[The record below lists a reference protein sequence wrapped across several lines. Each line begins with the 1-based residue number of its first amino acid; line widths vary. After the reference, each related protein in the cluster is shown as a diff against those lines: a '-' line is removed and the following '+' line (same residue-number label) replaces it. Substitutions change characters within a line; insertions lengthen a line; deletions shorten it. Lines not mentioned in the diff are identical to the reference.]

1 MTNNIF
7 QQVGNNI
14 QDVLREKGKTQ
25 QYLADTLNISKQ
37 VMSKIVMG
45 AKAINVS
52 EVSKI
57 AFILGVSV
65 ERLLDVKEELLKA
78 SNIISTVFLMEQSQD
93 DVNNLVEVL
102 KRVQSTLKDIEPQ
115 QYDLLVN
122 RFVNIVARGMGK
134 EDADKV
140 NSIIKDSK
148 EGISMVSNIELLLK
162 KESRKN
168 RELGRTEGIMM
179 TAGNL
184 LIAGV
189 DIEIIAKCTGLSKD
203 ELKEIN
209 SRNMERDIKRYEWEI
224 NMDNVDKIKKRMLE
238 NKDVMSMA
246 NDIELLIRAGLE
258 NSRELG
264 KVEGVMTT
272 AGNLLIAEVDIGII
286 EKCTGFTEDEI
297 NNYINAYI

>member
-1 MTNNIF
+1 
-7 QQVGNNI
+7 
-14 QDVLREKGKTQ
+14 
-25 QYLADTLNISKQ
+25 
-37 VMSKIVMG
+37 
-45 AKAINVS
+45 
-52 EVSKI
+52 
-57 AFILGVSV
+57 
-65 ERLLDVKEELLKA
+65 
-78 SNIISTVFLMEQSQD
+78 
-93 DVNNLVEVL
+93 
-102 KRVQSTLKDIEPQ
+102 
-115 QYDLLVN
+115 
-122 RFVNIVARGMGK
+122 
-134 EDADKV
+134 
-140 NSIIKDSK
+140 
-148 EGISMVSNIELLLK
+148 MVSNIELLLK